1 MGIMGKRNMEK
12 WNIQKSLTLYN
23 VNEWGRGFFTI
34 NSKGNVCVTPRGSS
48 GPALDLNLL
57 VRDLRDRGF
66 RLPIWIRFPDI
77 VSSRIQSMSTCFQ
90 NAFKTYS
97 YKGDYRG
104 VYPIKVNQ
112 QCRLLEDILAFGK
125 ATNLGL
131 EAGSKPELLVAL
143 AYLENPKALL
153 ICNGFKDREYIETA
167 LLTTRIGRNVIIVVD
182 RFHELELIIGE
193 SKKLGI
199 QPRIGFRS
207 KLEGKGA
214 GKWLKSSGTHSKF
227 GLTNAEIVKGI
238 ELLEKESLL
247 HALELLHFHLGSQV
261 TSIRPIKA
269 ALDEACRI
277 YAEVCA
283 MGAKLRFLDVG
294 GGLAVD
300 YDGSKTNS
308 ENSLNYSDQEY
319 ANDVVSTIQAICDE
333 KDLPHPAIVTESGR
347 SLVAHHC
354 VMIFDVLG
362 ENKIVKSGPTPTPK
376 EGDNEVVQ
384 EMHDTLIKTNSK
396 NKVER
401 YHDALQIKE
410 EAFNLF
416 RLGYLNLKTRA
427 KVDTIFWQTMD
438 KIRRLAHET
447 EVELPEELESID
459 SMLQNSYFCNFSV
472 FQSAP
477 DHWAVKQLFPVLP
490 IHRLATEPTNRVSL
504 MDLTC
509 DSDGQMDHFIDIKD
523 VKRSLEVHHLEP
535 QKDYYLGIFLL
546 GAYQEI
552 LGDMHNLFG
561 DTDSVHVSI
570 QGNDDYTVEHYRQGD
585 SVTRVLE
592 YVDYNKPVL
601 VERMRLAV
609 EQALRGKTISIQE
622 GRKLLQQYEEGLEGY
637 TYLESDE

>member
-1 MGIMGKRNMEK
+1 MEK
-12 WNIQKSLTLYN
+12 WNIQKSLSLYN
-23 VNEWGRGFFTI
+23 VNEWSRGFFNI
-34 NSKGNVCVTPRGSS
+34 NAQGNACVTPRGKD
-48 GPALDLNLL
+48 GPTLDLNHL
-57 VRDLRDRGF
+57 VQDLRDRGF

-77 VSSRIQSMSTCFQ
+77 VSSRIQSMSNCFQ
-90 NAFKTYS
+90 NAFKTYN
-97 YKGDYRG
+97 YKGNYRG

-112 QCRLLEDILAFGK
+112 QSSLLEDILSFG
-125 ATNLGL
+125 AQTNLGL

-167 LLTTRIGRNVIIVVD
+167 LLATRIGRNVIIVVD
-182 RFHELELIIGE
+182 RFHELELIIEE

-199 QPRIGFRS
+199 QPKIGFRA
-207 KLEGKGA
+207 KLEGKGS
-214 GKWLKSSGTHSKF
+214 GKWSKSSGTHSKF
-227 GLTNAEIVKGI
+227 GLTNMEIVEGI
-238 ELLEKESLL
+238 ELLEKEGLL
-247 HALELLHFHLGSQV
+247 HTLKLLHFHLGSQV
-261 TSIRPIKA
+261 TSIRPIKV

-283 MGAKLRFLDVG
+283 MGAKLSFLDVG

-319 ANDVVSTIQAICDE
+319 ANDVVSTIQNICDE
-333 KDLPHPAIVTESGR
+333 KDLPHPGIVTESGR

-362 ENKIVKSGPTPTPK
+362 ENKIVKSGPIPTPEK
-376 EGDNEVVQ
+376 EDHDIVRD
-384 EMHDTLIKTNSK
+384 MHDTLTKTNAK
-396 NKVER
+396 NKVES

-410 EAFNLF
+410 ESFNLF

-427 KVDTIFWQTMD
+427 KVEKIFWQAIS

-447 EVELPEELESID
+447 EMELPEELESID

-490 IHRLATEPTNRVSL
+490 IHRLNTEPTNRVSL

-523 VKRSLEVHHLEP
+523 VKRTLEVHNLEP
-535 QKDYYLGIFLL
+535 KKDYYLGIFLL

-570 QGNDDYTVEHYRQGD
+570 KGDDDYTIEHYRQGD

-592 YVDYNKPVL
+592 YVDYKKPIL
-601 VERMRLAV
+601 MERMRLAV

-622 GRKLLQQYEEGLEGY
+622 GRKLLKHYEEGLEGY
-637 TYLESDE
+637 TYLESDD